1 MISIHHLTCSIALEL
16 CSVMHLL
23 LSSQY
28 EQREPKSLRLQIDLP
43 FPRLDLIQSLGMTS
57 EHLLI

>member
-1 MISIHHLTCSIALEL
+1 MFSIHHLTCSIALEL
-16 CSVMHLL
+16 FSVMHLL

-28 EQREPKSLRLQIDLP
+28 ALREHKPLRLQIDLP
-43 FPRLDLIQSLGMTS
+43 FPRLDLIQSLGMTF